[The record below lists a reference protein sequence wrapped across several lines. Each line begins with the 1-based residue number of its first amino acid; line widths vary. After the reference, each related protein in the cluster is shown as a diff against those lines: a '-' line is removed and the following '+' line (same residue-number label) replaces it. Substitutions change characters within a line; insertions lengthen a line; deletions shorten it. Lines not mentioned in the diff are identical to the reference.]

1 MLYIKAP
8 IALGLLNKN
17 LEKVSNLKKIV
28 SDFSSSIYFD
38 VSLYDIANYYKNI
51 NNYDLALKYFNQ
63 VIDHSIES
71 QLLSGSYLGKAMLY
85 LNNNE
90 YNNALDN
97 FLIVVNKYPKTK
109 YFKEAIS
116 GIERAY
122 TSLGKIEDYLVFVES
137 LPDYSLSKREQD
149 TLIYNTAFIKFSEKK
164 YQSAIEIFKKY
175 LDDFVDGNFYIDA
188 LYYSAASS
196 VELNDSSSATLYYNL
211 ILENSD
217 QKFREQSLIYLARKY
232 YNSKNYSLSNRYYL
246 DLKEITSSNSLKRSI
261 NQD

>member
-1 MLYIKAP
+1 
-8 IALGLLNKN
+8 
-17 LEKVSNLKKIV
+17 
-28 SDFSSSIYFD
+28 
-38 VSLYDIANYYKNI
+38 
-51 NNYDLALKYFNQ
+51 
-63 VIDHSIES
+63 
-71 QLLSGSYLGKAMLY
+71 MLY

-97 FLIVVNKYPKTK
+97 FLIVANKYPKTK

-137 LPDYSLSKREQD
+137 LPDYSLSKHEQD

-175 LDDFVDGNFYIDA
+175 LDFVDGNFYIDA

-232 YNSKNYSLSNRYYL
+232 YNSKIHSLSNKYYL
-246 DLKEITSSNSLKRSI
+246 DLKDITSSNSLKREVLIRLMHGYENI
-261 NQD
+261 NREKAARYATQVLEFDKKDDWLLSKAYTIIARNSLILEIILSQKIFMKKLHLFHFMKKVLKQCIIMLIFLF